1 MANLITA
8 VVTLLFDIACGCSFG
23 WSWIWIAAT
32 TICVIDLVFNVYV
45 YATTKTKPRNT
56 SSKSKLEE
64 IRNIITTNCMTELG
78 WDAVGSGIIGD
89 NAIDVWCITPDGK
102 KGKSCIY
109 KADADGVNCY
119 VNVNNINWGDIND
132 GQ

>member
-8 VVTLLFDIACGCSFG
+8 VTVLLFDIACGCSFG

-32 TICVIDLVFNVYV
+32 TIGVINLVFNVCV
-45 YATTKTKPRNT
+45 YATTKPKNT
-56 SSKSKLEE
+56 NSKIEK
-64 IRNIITTNCMTELG
+64 IRNIITTHCLNELG

-89 NAIDVWCITPDGK
+89 NAVEVWCITPDGK

-109 KADADGVNCY
+109 KIDADDVNCY
-119 VNVNNINWGDIND
+119 VNVNNINWGEVNDI
-132 GQ
+132 

>member
-8 VVTLLFDIACGCSFG
+8 ITVLLFDIACGCTVG

-32 TICVIDLVFNVYV
+32 TICVIDLVFDVYV
-45 YATTKTKPRNT
+45 YTTTKPRIT
-56 SSKSKLEE
+56 SSKMEK
-64 IRNIITTNCMTELG
+64 IRNIITTHCMTELG

-89 NAIDVWCITPDGK
+89 NAIEIWCITPDGK

-119 VNVNNINWGDIND
+119 VNVDNINWKEVK
-132 GQ
+132 

>member
-8 VVTLLFDIACGCSFG
+8 ATVLLFDIACGCTFG

-32 TICVIDLVFNVYV
+32 TIGTFALVLNIYS
-45 YATTKTKPRNT
+45 YATTKPKNT
-56 SSKSKLEE
+56 SYNSKLEE
-64 IRNIITTNCMTELG
+64 IRTIVTTHCMTELG

-89 NAIDVWCITPDGK
+89 NAVEVWCITPDGK

-119 VNVNNINWGDIND
+119 VNVDNINWREVK
-132 GQ
+132 

>member
-23 WSWIWIAAT
+23 WSLIWIVAT

-45 YATTKTKPRNT
+45 YATTKPRITKTN
-56 SSKSKLEE
+56 SKLEE
-64 IRNIITTNCMTELG
+64 MRNIITTHCMTELG
-78 WDAVGSGIIGD
+78 WDAVGSGIIRD
-89 NAIDVWCITPDGK
+89 NAIEVWLITPDGK

-109 KADADGVNCY
+109 KVDADGVNCY
-119 VNVNNINWGDIND
+119 VNIDSVNWGDIN